1 MWLRELFQSHL
12 FKLILQ
18 RMIKYFCRKQKKI
31 DYKIRQNKNILDSN
45 LPTAKTGLSNSYQQ
59 ST

>member
-45 LPTAKTGLSNSYQQ
+45 LSTARTGLSNSYQQ